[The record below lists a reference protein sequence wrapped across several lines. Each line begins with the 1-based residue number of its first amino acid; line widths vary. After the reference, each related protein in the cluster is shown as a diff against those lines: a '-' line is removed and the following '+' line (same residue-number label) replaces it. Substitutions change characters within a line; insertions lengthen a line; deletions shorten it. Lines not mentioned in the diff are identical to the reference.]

1 MVATRDTGQ
10 ARACC
15 LRIGEGC
22 ESGLRIAHARGMR
35 LFAPRLSRAPLLKSL
50 RLGRAGPR
58 TSPRVVM
65 CPSLR
70 GIAPGRPMASPA
82 RAACAKRRSSASV
95 RT

>member
-10 ARACC
+10 TRTRC
-15 LRIGEGC
+15 LRIGKGC
-22 ESGLRIAHARGMR
+22 ESSSCIARTRGMR
-35 LFAPRLSRAPLLKSL
+35 LFASKHFARSSEISLGSAAPVLELHRAF
-50 RLGRAGPR
+50 
-58 TSPRVVM
+58 VM